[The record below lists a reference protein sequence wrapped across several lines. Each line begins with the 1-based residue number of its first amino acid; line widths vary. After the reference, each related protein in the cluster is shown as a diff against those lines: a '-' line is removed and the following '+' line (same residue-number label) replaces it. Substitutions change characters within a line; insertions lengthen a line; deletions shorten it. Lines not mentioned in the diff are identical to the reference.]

1 MQHIDMPELQ
11 ACARQAGCSL
21 HVRVRPGAMVWPG
34 AVIARIGT
42 PAAERPPE
50 DSERLSGEALAER
63 VRDALTVGDAR
74 SFDQD
79 PRFGLIVLGEIGQR
93 ALSAAVN
100 DPGTAIDVMN
110 RLVRV
115 LIDAQRADDDD
126 AAATSSAAEA
136 PQHDRVTLVPLDEAA
151 LVYDAFEP
159 LSRDGAG
166 LIEVGIR
173 MQKLL
178 GMLAMG
184 SRSGAVARAA
194 RRQAETACE
203 QALAALTHAPDREAL
218 KAQCA
223 APQI

>member
-1 MQHIDMPELQ
+1 M
-11 ACARQAGCSL
+11 
-21 HVRVRPGAMVWPG
+21 
-34 AVIARIGT
+34 T
-42 PAAERPPE
+42 
-50 DSERLSGEALAER
+50 
-63 VRDALTVGDAR
+63 
-74 SFDQD
+74 
-79 PRFGLIVLGEIGQR
+79 
-93 ALSAAVN
+93 
-100 DPGTAIDVMN
+100 
-110 RLVRV
+110 
-115 LIDAQRADDDD
+115 
-126 AAATSSAAEA
+126 
-136 PQHDRVTLVPLDEAA
+136 LDEAA

>member
-1 MQHIDMPELQ
+1 M
-11 ACARQAGCSL
+11 
-21 HVRVRPGAMVWPG
+21 
-34 AVIARIGT
+34 
-42 PAAERPPE
+42 
-50 DSERLSGEALAER
+50 
-63 VRDALTVGDAR
+63 GDAR

-203 QALAALTHAPDREAL
+203 QALAALKHAPDREAL